1 MGSSL
6 GPACC
11 GLRTPALPA
20 PSGGIPAALE
30 DADERN
36 LRGEQLR
43 MHLRAREVPGLRAS
57 TRDHFPEGCSEL
69 ALGFVIVLERVIQY
83 TLCMAKQFRV
93 KWARDFRAPRYQL
106 PEFVLGGTR
115 EPSAGEIRDEIGY
128 VRRFRLR
135 CLRSGCG
142 SEEGL
147 DISARKSNDLVR
159 FEHQF
164 AGLISPS
171 ARWRDSDDR
180 NPYALILSNSDALT
194 QILVSGQKE
203 SVGNSTFARQRHEVS
218 IDEGIHAFLLA
229 PVVDSTQSELEE
241 GQCSNFL
248 VGGGSYAVSSAVI
261 PVAA

>member
-1 MGSSL
+1 
-6 GPACC
+6 
-11 GLRTPALPA
+11 
-20 PSGGIPAALE
+20 
-30 DADERN
+30 
-36 LRGEQLR
+36 

-69 ALGFVIVLERVIQY
+69 AFGFVVVLERVIQY

-93 KWARDFRAPRYQL
+93 KWARDPRAPRYQL

-115 EPSAGEIRDEIGY
+115 EPSVGEIRAEIGY

-142 SEEGL
+142 SKEGL

-203 SVGNSTFARQRHEVS
+203 SVGNSTLARQRHKVS

-229 PVVDSTQSELEE
+229 PVVDSTQSELEV
-241 GQCSNFL
+241 GQCSYLL
-248 VGGGSYAVSSAVI
+248 VGGGSYAVSRAVI